1 MASTLPDE
9 GFPLPASTNDSP
21 CSDSLPDERRR
32 EKCGSVNALVVKIL
46 ELTLFLKQGLQFQ
59 YFRAGSLQ
67 FVLKKNLGP
76 TFDVDICL
84 HPFASELT
92 INANHCIAYGI
103 IVTGARLK
111 TPVCWRIEGAKVV
124 LYE

>member
-9 GFPLPASTNDSP
+9 GFPLPASTNDFP

-32 EKCGSVNALVVKIL
+32 GKCGSVNAPVVKIL
-46 ELTLFLKQGLQFQ
+46 GLTLFLKQGLQFQ
-59 YFRAGSLQ
+59 YFCAGYLQ
-67 FVLKKNLGP
+67 FVLKKNLGA
-76 TFDVDICL
+76 TLDVDICL
-84 HPFASELT
+84 HPFASEFT
-92 INANHCIAYGI
+92 INANHYIAYGI